1 MSTSIRVNAWVL
13 SVDFPPLMQPA
24 VISIHK
30 SGNPS
35 IFLLTTNILAKI
47 RYRKYQTLEERAMEL
62 PKVAIQGEEGSYS
75 EEAGIKF
82 WGKSVVFI
90 PKRSFEEVTAA
101 VDRGEAD
108 YGLLPLENTLIG
120 SIAHTYDLILE
131 SHLPII
137 GEVITPVSHC
147 LLAIKQVGVDQLRRV
162 YSHPAALSQCSTFLQ
177 GLKDCEII
185 PIYDTAGSAMKISRD
200 KDPTEAAIASRL
212 AAQLYNLEIIAEKLE
227 DYPNNQTRFIIIGNS
242 SGEASL
248 KNAKTSIV
256 FTTLH
261 QPGALYKVLKVF
273 NDYGIN
279 LTKLESRPHKTE
291 PWRSYFYLDFEGHER
306 DGIIREAM
314 KELKEQ
320 TNFLK
325 VLGSYPMWTGKRK
338 VEYVEVEDREDKSHL
353 PLYSLERKGEATIV
367 VLQDARVGDLQ
378 IGGGTF
384 TIIAGPCS
392 VEGRKQLFKTAN
404 LIRES
409 GVKILRG
416 GAFKPRT
423 SPYSFQGLGEEG
435 LKLLKEAKET
445 YGLYLI
451 SEVVSP
457 ADVELVARYIDILQ
471 VGARN
476 MQNFTL
482 LNEIGKMQLPVLL
495 KRGMSAT
502 LKEFLLSAE
511 YILKQGSN
519 DVILCERGIR
529 TFETSTRNTL
539 DLSAVPLLKK
549 ATHLPVFVDPS
560 HSTGNRDLVL
570 PMSKA
575 AMVAGADGIMV
586 EVHFQPDSAL
596 SDGNQSLDPGGY
608 SRFIEE
614 LETLQRKLTA

>member
-1 MSTSIRVNAWVL
+1 
-13 SVDFPPLMQPA
+13 
-24 VISIHK
+24 
-30 SGNPS
+30 
-35 IFLLTTNILAKI
+35 
-47 RYRKYQTLEERAMEL
+47 MEL
-62 PKVAIQGEEGSYS
+62 PKVSIQGEEGSYS
-75 EEAGIKF
+75 EEAGIKY

-90 PKRSFEEVTAA
+90 PKRSFEDVISSVEK
-101 VDRGEAD
+101 GETD

-147 LLAIKQVGVDQLRRV
+147 LLSVKKVDIDQIRRV

-185 PIYDTAGSAMKISRD
+185 PIYDTAGSAMKISRE
-200 KDPTEAAIASRL
+200 KDPSAAAVASRL

-227 DYPNNQTRFIIIGNS
+227 DYPNNQTRFIIIGTRVEES
-242 SGEASL
+242 SL
-248 KNAKTSIV
+248 KHAKTSIV

-306 DGIIREAM
+306 DGIVKEAM

-325 VLGSYPMWTGKRK
+325 VLGSYPIWTGKRK
-338 VEYVEVEDREDKSHL
+338 LEYVEVEDREDKSHL
-353 PLYSLERKGEATIV
+353 PLYSIDRKGEVTTI
-367 VLQDARVGDLQ
+367 LLEDPRMESLR

-409 GVKILRG
+409 GIKILRG

-435 LKLLKEAKET
+435 LKLLKEARET
-445 YGLYLI
+445 YGLYII
-451 SEVVSP
+451 SEVISP
-457 ADVELVARYIDILQ
+457 ADVELVAQYVDILQ

-482 LNEIGKMQLPVLL
+482 LNEIGKMPLPVLL

-502 LKEFLLSAE
+502 IEEFLLSAE
-511 YILKQGSN
+511 YILKQGSK

-560 HSTGNRDLVL
+560 HGTGNRDLVL

-596 SDGNQSLDPGGY
+596 SDGNQSLDPGSY
-608 SRFIEE
+608 STFIRE
-614 LETLQRKLTA
+614 LEILQRKLSS

>member
-1 MSTSIRVNAWVL
+1 
-13 SVDFPPLMQPA
+13 
-24 VISIHK
+24 
-30 SGNPS
+30 
-35 IFLLTTNILAKI
+35 
-47 RYRKYQTLEERAMEL
+47 MEL

-75 EEAGIKF
+75 EEAGIKY
-82 WGKSVVFI
+82 WGKSVVFV
-90 PKRSFEEVTAA
+90 PRRSFEDVTAA
-101 VDRGEAD
+101 VEKGEAD

-147 LLAIKQVGVDQLRRV
+147 LLSVKKVQVGEIRRV

-177 GLKDCEII
+177 SLHDCEII
-185 PIYDTAGSAMKISRD
+185 PIYDTAGSAMKISRE
-200 KDPTEAAIASRL
+200 KDPASAAIASKL

-227 DYPNNQTRFIIIGNS
+227 DYPNNQTRFIIVAREFEES
-242 SGEASL
+242 SL

-261 QPGALYKVLKVF
+261 QPGALYQVLKVF

-306 DGIIREAM
+306 ESIVREAM

-325 VLGSYPMWTGKRK
+325 VLGSYPVWTGKRK
-338 VEYVEVEDREDKSHL
+338 VELLEVEDHEDKSHL
-353 PLYSLERKGEATIV
+353 PLYSLERTEEPTKVILEDPPIEPLT
-367 VLQDARVGDLQ
+367 
-378 IGGGTF
+378 IGGGNF

-445 YGLYLI
+445 YGLYII

-457 ADVELVARYIDILQ
+457 ADVGLVAEYVDILQ
-471 VGARN
+471 IGARN

-482 LNEIGKMQLPVLL
+482 LNEIGTVRLPVLL

-502 LKEFLLSAE
+502 IKEFLLSAE
-511 YILKQGSN
+511 YILKQGN
-519 DVILCERGIR
+519 TNVILCERGIR

-539 DLSAVPLLKK
+539 DLSSVPLLKMK
-549 ATHLPVFVDPS
+549 THLPVFVDPS
-560 HSTGNRDLVL
+560 HGTGNRDLVL

-575 AMVAGADGIMV
+575 AMVAGADGVMV

-608 SRFIEE
+608 STFIRE
-614 LETLQRKLTA
+614 LQVLREKLES

>member
-1 MSTSIRVNAWVL
+1 
-13 SVDFPPLMQPA
+13 
-24 VISIHK
+24 
-30 SGNPS
+30 
-35 IFLLTTNILAKI
+35 
-47 RYRKYQTLEERAMEL
+47 MEL
-62 PKVAIQGEEGSYS
+62 PKVSIQGEEGSYS
-75 EEAGIKF
+75 EEAGIKY

-90 PKRSFEEVTAA
+90 PKRSFEDVISSVEK
-101 VDRGEAD
+101 GETD

-147 LLAIKQVGVDQLRRV
+147 LLSVKKVDIDQIRRV

-185 PIYDTAGSAMKISRD
+185 PIYDTAGSAMKISRE
-200 KDPTEAAIASRL
+200 KDPSAAAVASRL

-227 DYPNNQTRFIIIGNS
+227 DYPNNQTRFIIIGNRVEES
-242 SGEASL
+242 SL
-248 KNAKTSIV
+248 KHAKTSIV

-306 DGIIREAM
+306 DGIVKEAM

-325 VLGSYPMWTGKRK
+325 VLGSYPIWTGKRK
-338 VEYVEVEDREDKSHL
+338 LEYVEVEDREDKSHL
-353 PLYSLERKGEATIV
+353 PLYSIDRKGEVTTI
-367 VLQDARVGDLQ
+367 LLEDPRMESLR

-409 GVKILRG
+409 GIKILRG

-435 LKLLKEAKET
+435 LKLLKEARET
-445 YGLYLI
+445 YGLYII
-451 SEVVSP
+451 SEVISP
-457 ADVELVARYIDILQ
+457 ADVELVAQYVDILQ

-482 LNEIGKMQLPVLL
+482 LNEIGKMPLPVLL

-502 LKEFLLSAE
+502 IEEFLLSAE
-511 YILKQGSN
+511 YILKQGSK

-560 HSTGNRDLVL
+560 HGTGNRDLVL

-596 SDGNQSLDPGGY
+596 SDGNQSLDPGSY
-608 SRFIEE
+608 STFIRE
-614 LETLQRKLTA
+614 LEILQRKLSS

>member
-1 MSTSIRVNAWVL
+1 
-13 SVDFPPLMQPA
+13 
-24 VISIHK
+24 
-30 SGNPS
+30 
-35 IFLLTTNILAKI
+35 
-47 RYRKYQTLEERAMEL
+47 MEL
-62 PKVAIQGEEGSYS
+62 PKVAIQGEEGSFS
-75 EEAGIKF
+75 EEAGIKY

-90 PKRSFEEVTAA
+90 PKVSFDDVITA
-101 VDRGEAD
+101 VDREEAD

-120 SIAHTYDLILE
+120 SITHTYDLILE

-147 LLAIKQVGVDQLRRV
+147 LLSIKNIDVGQIRKV
-162 YSHPAALSQCSTFLQ
+162 YSHPAALSQCSSFLQ
-177 GLKDCEII
+177 SLHDCEII
-185 PIYDTAGSAMKISRD
+185 PIYDTAGSAMKISRE
-200 KDPTEAAIASRL
+200 KDPSSAAIASRL

-227 DYPNNQTRFIIIGNS
+227 DYPNNQTRFIIVGKKA
-242 SGEASL
+242 GEGSL

-261 QPGALYKVLKVF
+261 QPGALFKVLKVF

-291 PWRSYFYLDFEGHER
+291 PWRHYFYLDFEGHEK
-306 DGIIREAM
+306 DGITREAM

-325 VLGSYPMWTGKRK
+325 VLGSYPIWSGKRT
-338 VEYVEVEDREDKSHL
+338 VESIEVVEADDTSHL
-353 PLYSLERKGEATIV
+353 PLYSIERKREATIV
-367 VLQDARVGDLQ
+367 ELTDSRLEPLR
-378 IGGGTF
+378 IGESF

-435 LKLLKEAKET
+435 LKLLKEARDT
-445 YGLYLI
+445 YKLYII
-451 SEVVSP
+451 SEVISP
-457 ADVELVARYIDILQ
+457 ADVELVAEYVDILQ

-482 LNEIGKMQLPVLL
+482 LNEIGKMHLPVML

-502 LKEFLLSAE
+502 IKEFLLSAE
-511 YILKQGSN
+511 YILKQGST

-539 DLSAVPLLKK
+539 DLSAVPLLK
-549 ATHLPVFVDPS
+549 AETHLPVFVDPS
-560 HSTGNRDLVL
+560 HGTGNRSLVL

-596 SDGNQSLDPGGY
+596 SDGNQSLDPSGY
-608 SRFIEE
+608 GNFIEE
-614 LETLQRKLTA
+614 LAILQRKLSS

>member
-1 MSTSIRVNAWVL
+1 
-13 SVDFPPLMQPA
+13 
-24 VISIHK
+24 
-30 SGNPS
+30 
-35 IFLLTTNILAKI
+35 
-47 RYRKYQTLEERAMEL
+47 MEL

-75 EEAGIKF
+75 EEAGIKY
-82 WGKSVVFI
+82 WGKSVVFV
-90 PKRSFEEVTAA
+90 PRRSFEDVTAA
-101 VDRGEAD
+101 VEKGEAD

-147 LLAIKQVGVDQLRRV
+147 LLSVKKVQVGEIRRV

-177 GLKDCEII
+177 SLHDCEII
-185 PIYDTAGSAMKISRD
+185 PIYDTAGSAMKISRE
-200 KDPTEAAIASRL
+200 KDPASAAIASRL

-227 DYPNNQTRFIIIGNS
+227 DYPNNQTRFIIVAREFEES
-242 SGEASL
+242 SL

-261 QPGALYKVLKVF
+261 QPGALYQVLKVF

-306 DGIIREAM
+306 ESIVREAM

-325 VLGSYPMWTGKRK
+325 VLGSYPVWTGKRK
-338 VEYVEVEDREDKSHL
+338 VELLEVEDHEDKSHL
-353 PLYSLERKGEATIV
+353 PLYSLERTEEPTKVILEKPPIEPLT
-367 VLQDARVGDLQ
+367 
-378 IGGGTF
+378 IGGGNF

-404 LIRES
+404 LVRES

-445 YGLYLI
+445 YGLYII
-451 SEVVSP
+451 SEVISP
-457 ADVELVARYIDILQ
+457 ADVGLVAEYVDILQ
-471 VGARN
+471 IGARN

-482 LNEIGKMQLPVLL
+482 LNEIGTVRLPVLL

-502 LKEFLLSAE
+502 IKEFLLSAE
-511 YILKQGSN
+511 YILKQGN
-519 DVILCERGIR
+519 TNVILCERGIR

-539 DLSAVPLLKK
+539 DLSSVPLLKTK
-549 ATHLPVFVDPS
+549 THLPVFVDPS
-560 HSTGNRDLVL
+560 HGTGNRDLVL

-575 AMVAGADGIMV
+575 AMVAGADGVMV

-608 SRFIEE
+608 ATFIRE
-614 LETLQRKLTA
+614 LQVLREKLES

>member
-1 MSTSIRVNAWVL
+1 
-13 SVDFPPLMQPA
+13 
-24 VISIHK
+24 
-30 SGNPS
+30 
-35 IFLLTTNILAKI
+35 
-47 RYRKYQTLEERAMEL
+47 MEL

-75 EEAGIKF
+75 EEAGIKY
-82 WGKSVVFI
+82 WGKSVVFV
-90 PKRSFEEVTAA
+90 PRRSFEDVTAA
-101 VDRGEAD
+101 VEKGEAD

-147 LLAIKQVGVDQLRRV
+147 LLSVKKVQVGEIRRV

-177 GLKDCEII
+177 SLHDCEII
-185 PIYDTAGSAMKISRD
+185 PLYDTAGSAMKISRE
-200 KDPTEAAIASRL
+200 KDPASAAIASRL

-227 DYPNNQTRFIIIGNS
+227 DYPNNQTRFIIVAREFEKS
-242 SGEASL
+242 LL

-261 QPGALYKVLKVF
+261 QPGALYQVLKVF

-306 DGIIREAM
+306 ESIVREAM

-325 VLGSYPMWTGKRK
+325 VLGSYPIWTGKRK
-338 VEYVEVEDREDKSHL
+338 VELLEVEEHEDKSHL
-353 PLYSLERKGEATIV
+353 PLYSLERTEEPTKVILEEPPIET
-367 VLQDARVGDLQ
+367 LT
-378 IGGGTF
+378 IGGGSF

-445 YGLYLI
+445 YGLYII
-451 SEVVSP
+451 SEVISP
-457 ADVELVARYIDILQ
+457 ADVGLVAGYVDILQ
-471 VGARN
+471 IGARN

-482 LNEIGKMQLPVLL
+482 LNEIGTVRLPVLL
-495 KRGMSAT
+495 KRGMAAT
-502 LKEFLLSAE
+502 IKEFLLSAE
-511 YILKQGSN
+511 YILKHGN
-519 DVILCERGIR
+519 TNVILCERGIR

-539 DLSAVPLLKK
+539 DLSAVPLLKTK
-549 ATHLPVFVDPS
+549 THLPVFVDPS
-560 HSTGNRDLVL
+560 HGTGNRDLVL

-575 AMVAGADGIMV
+575 AMVAGADGVMV

-608 SRFIEE
+608 GTFIRE
-614 LETLQRKLTA
+614 LQVLREKLES

>member
-1 MSTSIRVNAWVL
+1 
-13 SVDFPPLMQPA
+13 
-24 VISIHK
+24 
-30 SGNPS
+30 
-35 IFLLTTNILAKI
+35 
-47 RYRKYQTLEERAMEL
+47 MEL

-75 EEAGIKF
+75 EEAGIKY
-82 WGKSVVFI
+82 WGKSVVFV
-90 PKRSFEEVTAA
+90 PSRSFEDVVSIVEKG
-101 VDRGEAD
+101 DAD

-147 LLAIKQVGVDQLRRV
+147 LLSIKKLQVKEIRRV

-177 GLKDCEII
+177 SLHDCEII
-185 PIYDTAGSAMKISRD
+185 PIYDTAGSAMKISRE
-200 KDPTEAAIASRL
+200 KDPASAAIASRL

-227 DYPNNQTRFIIIGNS
+227 DYPNNQTRFIVIGRETEES
-242 SGEASL
+242 LL

-261 QPGALYKVLKVF
+261 QPGALYQVLKVF

-306 DGIIREAM
+306 ESIVREAM

-320 TNFLK
+320 TNFFK
-325 VLGSYPMWTGKRK
+325 VLGSYPVWAGKRK
-338 VEYVEVEDREDKSHL
+338 VERLEVEEHEDKSHL
-353 PLYSLERKGEATIV
+353 PLYSLERAEGPTKIV
-367 VLQDARVGDLQ
+367 LENPPIEPLT
-378 IGGGTF
+378 IGGGAF

-404 LIRES
+404 LVRES
-409 GVKILRG
+409 DVKILRG

-435 LKLLKEAKET
+435 LKLLKEARET
-445 YGLYLI
+445 YGLYII
-451 SEVVSP
+451 SEVISP
-457 ADVELVARYIDILQ
+457 ADVGLVADYVDILQ
-471 VGARN
+471 IGARN

-482 LNEIGKMQLPVLL
+482 LNEIGTVGLPVLL

-502 LKEFLLSAE
+502 INEFLLSAE
-511 YILKQGSN
+511 YILKHGN
-519 DVILCERGIR
+519 TKVILCERGIR

-539 DLSAVPLLKK
+539 DLSAVPLLKAK
-549 ATHLPVFVDPS
+549 THLPVFVDPS
-560 HSTGNRDLVL
+560 HGTGNRDLVL

-596 SDGNQSLDPGGY
+596 SDGNQSLGPGAY
-608 SRFIEE
+608 SHFMKE
-614 LETLQRKLTA
+614 LLILREKLQS